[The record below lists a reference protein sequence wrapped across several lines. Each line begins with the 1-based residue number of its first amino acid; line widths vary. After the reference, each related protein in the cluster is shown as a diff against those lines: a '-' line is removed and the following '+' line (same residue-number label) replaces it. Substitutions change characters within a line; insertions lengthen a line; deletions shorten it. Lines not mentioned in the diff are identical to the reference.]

1 MRAFYAVKVTPTPP
15 IRRLLTRLRVL
26 GGRLRPVASNQL
38 HLTLKFLGN
47 VPDEWAPELE
57 RILQQSVAG
66 ESACSLQF
74 RGLGA
79 FPNDRR
85 PAVVWIG
92 VEPQPVLTR
101 IVQRLE
107 AAVASLGIAPET
119 RPFQP
124 HLTVLRIRARPPAA
138 LFEMFSEHAAT
149 DFGEVPVHAA
159 ELVRSELSAHGAVH
173 TVVASAALMDS
184 SSQDSSLPER
194 HSSL

>member
-1 MRAFYAVKVTPTPP
+1 MRAFYAVEVTATPP
-15 IRRLLTRLRVL
+15 IRKLLTRLRVL
-26 GGRLRPVASNQL
+26 GGRLRPVASEQL
-38 HLTLKFLGN
+38 HLTLKFLGT

-66 ESACSLQF
+66 ESACTLQF

-79 FPNDRR
+79 FPNERR

-107 AAVASLGIAPET
+107 SAVAALGIAPET

-138 LFEMFSEHAAT
+138 LFEMFPEHTAT
-149 DFGEVPVHAA
+149 DFGEVPVHAV
-159 ELVRSELSAHGAVH
+159 ELVRSELSAEGAVH
-173 TVVASAALMDS
+173 TVEASAPLNAAS
-184 SSQDSSLPER
+184 SRDSSLPDR
-194 HSSL
+194 HS

>member
-1 MRAFYAVKVTPTPP
+1 MRAFYAVEVAATPP
-15 IRRLLTRLRVL
+15 IRKLLTRLRVL
-26 GGRLRPVASNQL
+26 GGRLRPVASEQL
-38 HLTLKFLGN
+38 HLTLKFLGT

-66 ESACSLQF
+66 ESACTLQF

-79 FPNDRR
+79 FPNERR

-107 AAVASLGIAPET
+107 SAVAALGIAPET

-138 LFEMFSEHAAT
+138 LFEMFPEHAAT
-149 DFGEVPVHAA
+149 DFGEVPVHAV
-159 ELVRSELSAHGAVH
+159 ELVRSELSAEGAVH
-173 TVVASAALMDS
+173 TVEASAPLNAAS
-184 SSQDSSLPER
+184 SRDSSLPDR
-194 HSSL
+194 HS